1 MDING
6 SVAIVTG
13 ASRGIGKEIT
23 RALVERHAQVIAL
36 DVDAD
41 ELEKT
46 AADVGADAFPA
57 DVRDPAHAEAV
68 VQHALDRYGR
78 LDIVV
83 ANAGIGWAGDFAGM
97 PPERLTNLV
106 AVNVA
111 APMMLARAALPT
123 MLPSRRGSLVF
134 ISSIVGSLLM
144 PQETVY
150 SATKAAIDG
159 FAEPLREELRG
170 SGIHV
175 STVVP
180 AVVRTKFFETRGEP
194 YDRKFPRMIG
204 PERIAAAVVS
214 AIEHDAKRRLVPRW
228 IVIPIRLHGMAPA
241 SYRALSRRF
250 GG

>member
-1 MDING
+1 VDING

-23 RALVERHAQVIAL
+23 RALVERHAHVIAL
-36 DVDAD
+36 DIDAE

-46 AADVGADAFPA
+46 AADVGADAFAA
-57 DVRDPAHAEAV
+57 DVRDPAHADAV

-78 LDIVV
+78 LDIIV
-83 ANAGIGWAGDFAGM
+83 ANAGIGWAGNFAVM
-97 PPERLTNLV
+97 PPERLANLV

-111 APMMLARAALPT
+111 APMMLARAAVPT
-123 MLPSRRGSLVF
+123 MLAARRGSLVF

-150 SATKAAIDG
+150 SATKAAIEG

-170 SGIHV
+170 TGLHV
-175 STVVP
+175 ATVAP

-204 PERIAAAVVS
+204 PERIAAAVVD

-228 IVIPIRLHGMAPA
+228 IVIPIRLRGIAPA
-241 SYRALSRRF
+241 TYRALSRRF

>member
-1 MDING
+1 MDIDG

-23 RALVERHAQVIAL
+23 RALTERHVHVIAL

-41 ELEKT
+41 ELAKT
-46 AADVGADAFPA
+46 AADIGAEPFPA
-57 DVRDPAHAEAV
+57 DVRDPAHADAV
-68 VQHALDRYGR
+68 VQHALDRHGR
-78 LDIVV
+78 LDIIV
-83 ANAGIGWAGDFAGM
+83 ANAGIGHCGDFAVM
-97 PPERLTNLV
+97 PPERIANLV

-123 MLPSRRGSLVF
+123 MLAARRGSLVF
-134 ISSIVGSLLM
+134 ISSIVGSLLV
-144 PQETVY
+144 PQEAVY
-150 SATKAAIDG
+150 SATKASIDG

-170 SGIHV
+170 TGIHV

-194 YDRKFPRMIG
+194 YDRTFPRMIG
-204 PERIAAAVVS
+204 PEKIADAVVDV
-214 AIEHDAKRRLVPRW
+214 IERDAKRRLVPRW
-228 IVIPIRLHGMAPA
+228 IVLPIRLRGIAPTT
-241 SYRALSRRF
+241 YRAVSRRF